1 MCQFCV
7 PFFFLRDT
15 NQFSWNG
22 FFRSSFD
29 DACFRLS
36 CDLFS
41 SLVTWFTE
49 WNSKYLGAMKSF
61 SVGTQ
66 NIRLYFQF
74 YTTLLRE
81 SMDFVYITFRSES
94 INLLCNGN
102 IALEASFE
110 SFLNKCNSLDS
121 SRKKSH
127 NRPKF
132 GYRFG
137 HLWIELYQSQKMLI
151 NRVNKL
157 DGSFFSLIRLFIIC
171 HFDAHFL
178 IEFAN
183 FFCIL

>member
-1 MCQFCV
+1 MF
-7 PFFFLRDT
+7 PFFSCVTQT
-15 NQFSWNG
+15 NLAEMAFSALHLTMPA
-22 FFRSSFD
+22 FD
-29 DACFRLS
+29 CRVICFPVWSHDSPNETANILEQWKA
-36 CDLFS
+36 
-41 SLVTWFTE
+41 SLWGHKTSDFTF
-49 WNSKYLGAMKSF
+49 NFTL
-61 SVGTQ
+61 
-66 NIRLYFQF
+66 LYS
-74 YTTLLRE
+74 TLLRE